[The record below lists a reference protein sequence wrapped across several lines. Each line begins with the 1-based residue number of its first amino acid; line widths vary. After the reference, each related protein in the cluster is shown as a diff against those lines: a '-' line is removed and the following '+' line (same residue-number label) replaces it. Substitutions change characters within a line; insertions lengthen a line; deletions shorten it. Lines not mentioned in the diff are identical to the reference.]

1 MTEKERWQEVMDEL
15 KTMPLTLSPKLSA
28 TARLSLAGMLFILA
42 RYKFGM
48 KMMQNRPSI
57 KIIDLGCNDGLGDLM
72 IRQNTDAQYI
82 LGVDFDTDAIK
93 WAKENLEDG
102 ILRFEEADFLG
113 RIYDKDGADAVISL
127 DVIEHIPKEKETVF
141 RDTVYNNLNEH
152 GFAIIGTPNITM
164 YPHTSEFNKKAHLNN
179 FDQKRLYE
187 LFAERFA
194 NVFLFGMNDETINT
208 GFYPFSCYIMALC
221 CK

>member
-48 KMMQNRPSI
+48 KMMQNRPGI

-93 WAKENLEDG
+93 WTKENLEDG

-113 RIYDKDGADAVISL
+113 RKYDKDGADAVISL

-152 GFAIIGTPNITM
+152 GFAIIGTPNSTM
-164 YPHTSEFNKKAHLNN
+164 YPHTSEFNKKAHINN